1 MEKIS
6 SGIKGLD
13 EILKGGFV
21 KGRAYLITGGP
32 GTGKTTLCLHFLQE
46 GTTKGE
52 KSLFITLT
60 EKEEQIVKNA
70 SQVGINLNGID
81 FLDLSP
87 DSEFFVKAKTYDI
100 FLSAEVEKEPI
111 IAKIIK
117 KVEELKPTRVV
128 IDSMTQFRYLTQD
141 IYQFRKQVL
150 SFLRFLT
157 DKNATVLF
165 ISEGTK
171 EMPDDDLRYIS
182 DGIIELSSKGEERIL
197 SVKKF
202 RGSDF
207 FSGDHSYEITRGYGF
222 VVYPRLRLPEK
233 YVKVDFELISSG
245 TPEIDELLKGGVERG
260 TITVISGPSGVGK
273 TTLGMQFIKEA
284 AGRGERSVV
293 YTFDETPEQ
302 LIYRC
307 ERVNIAAKHMID
319 KGTLEIKKIEPLVY
333 SPDAFAQMVR
343 EDINIY
349 NTKIVMIDSSSGYQ
363 RFIKGRNLLSHLHR
377 VCKYLTGKGVTVF
390 LPSEVKNIT
399 GEFIISSHDISYLA
413 DNVIFLRYLEIKGE
427 LRRAIG
433 VLKKRLGDFEKTL
446 REFQITRY
454 GIKVGEPLTNLKNI
468 LTGIP
473 VLIEKNE

>member
-13 EILKGGFV
+13 EILKGGFI

-46 GTTKGE
+46 GISKGE
-52 KSLFITLT
+52 RSLFITLT
-60 EKEEQIVKNA
+60 EKEEQIIKNA
-70 SQVGINLNGID
+70 TRVGINVDGID

-87 DSEFFVKAKTYDI
+87 DPEFFVKAKTYDI
-100 FLSAEVEKEPI
+100 FHSSEVEREPI
-111 IAKIIK
+111 ITKIISK
-117 KVEELKPTRVV
+117 IEELQPKRVV

-141 IYQFRKQVL
+141 VYQFRKEVL
-150 SFLRFLT
+150 SFLRFIT
-157 DKNATVLF
+157 DKNGTVLF

-182 DGIIELSSKGEERIL
+182 DGIIELSLRGEERIL
-197 SVKKF
+197 CVKKF

-207 FSGDHSYEITRGYGF
+207 FSGDHSYEIIRGSGF
-222 VVYPRLRLPEK
+222 VVYPSVRVPEK
-233 YVKVDFELISSG
+233 YAKVDFGLISSG
-245 TPEIDELLKGGVERG
+245 TPEIDELLKGGIERG

-307 ERVNIAAKHMID
+307 ENVNIAARHMIE
-319 KGTLEIKKIEPLVY
+319 KGTLEIKKIEPLIY

-343 EDINIY
+343 EDINIH
-349 NTKIVMIDSSSGYQ
+349 NTEIVMIDSSSGYQ
-363 RFIKGRNLLSHLHR
+363 RFIKGKDLLSHLHAI
-377 VCKYLTGKGVTVF
+377 CKYLTAKGVTVF

-399 GEFIISSHDISYLA
+399 GEFIISSHDVSYLA

-427 LRRAIG
+427 LRRTIG

-454 GIKVGEPLTNLKNI
+454 GIKVGEPLINLKNI

-473 VLIEKNE
+473 VLIEER